1 MTVDNTLEFITN
13 TPAIPLGVPIR
24 QRSMLDQVTMELPST
39 ISNRR
44 DMIEIHANNPVNNQV
59 QGLESNPRVNEVKQE
74 EEKSNGQQAAQ
85 AEENPDY
92 RVNLSEMSRQKIA
105 EMTNPISPPQ
115 DETRS
120 DLTEQEAADLAQE
133 TANQLAQTNVT
144 IANQAMQKA
153 VDLFS

>member
-1 MTVDNTLEFITN
+1 
-13 TPAIPLGVPIR
+13 
-24 QRSMLDQVTMELPST
+24 ME
-39 ISNRR
+39 IN
-44 DMIEIHANNPVNNQV
+44 AKNPVGNQV
-59 QGLESNPRVNEVKQE
+59 QGLESSPRVNEVKQE

-105 EMTNPISPPQ
+105 EMTSPMSPSE